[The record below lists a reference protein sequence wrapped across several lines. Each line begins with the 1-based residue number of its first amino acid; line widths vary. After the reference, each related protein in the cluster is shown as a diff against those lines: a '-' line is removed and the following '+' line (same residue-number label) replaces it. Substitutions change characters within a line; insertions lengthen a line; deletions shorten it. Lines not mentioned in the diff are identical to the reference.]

1 MYVLSIVGDILVD
14 SEVSLVTSSILK
26 ICWLN
31 LQILTG
37 VGFIYMR
44 VFIGDESVRVLWAF
58 VLYHLFLKKS
68 PYHFLLHLL
77 FLPLRIVSPSF
88 PT

>member
-37 VGFIYMR
+37 VGFIYMC
-44 VFIGDESVRVLWAF
+44 VFIGDESVRVL
-58 VLYHLFLKKS
+58 
-68 PYHFLLHLL
+68 
-77 FLPLRIVSPSF
+77 
-88 PT
+88 